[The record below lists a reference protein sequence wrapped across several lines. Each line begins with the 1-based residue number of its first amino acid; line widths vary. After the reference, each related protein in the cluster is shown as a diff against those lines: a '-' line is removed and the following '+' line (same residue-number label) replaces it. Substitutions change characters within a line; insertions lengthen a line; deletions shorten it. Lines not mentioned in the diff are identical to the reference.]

1 MITDL
6 YSPLTIKG
14 LTLKNRIVMPP
25 MCMYSARNQDG
36 YSTDWHVMHYATRA
50 IGGTGLIIIEM
61 TNIEPDGRI
70 SNNCLGLWE
79 DGQID
84 GLAKIVAACHAAGAK
99 VAIQIAH
106 AGRKA
111 TDAVTPVSASAIPF
125 DAASKT
131 PRALTTA
138 EVADMV
144 HKYAAAVERAVKAGV
159 DAIELHGAHGYLIH
173 QFQADL
179 TNKRTDQYGLNKAL
193 FGTEVIQAVKQ
204 VMPAE
209 MPLLF
214 RISATE
220 FDAEG
225 YRLSDSLKIAT
236 AYQQAGV
243 DVFHVSAGGESPTGP
258 SATIGSDAGYQL
270 GLATAYKQ
278 ALAIPV
284 IAVGKLNNPKLANAA
299 VLNDQADMI
308 AVGRGLLRDPY
319 WALNAA
325 DTLNKTIELPTQYL
339 RAFPAT
345 KK

>member
-1 MITDL
+1 MTTDL
-6 YSPLTIKG
+6 YSPLSIKG

-79 DGQID
+79 DEQIE
-84 GLAKIVAACHAAGAK
+84 GLAKIVDACHTAGAK

-111 TDAVTPVSASAIPF
+111 TDAITPVSASAIPF
-125 DAASKT
+125 DDASKI
-131 PRALTTA
+131 PRALSTA
-138 EVADMV
+138 EVSNMV
-144 HKYAAAVERAVKAGV
+144 NKYAAAVKRAVKAGV

-173 QFQADL
+173 QFQSAL
-179 TNKRTDQYGLNKAL
+179 TNKRTDQYGANKAL
-193 FGTEVIQAVKQ
+193 FGTEVIQAVKH
-204 VMPAE
+204 VMPTE

-220 FDAEG
+220 FDANG
-225 YRLSDSLKIAT
+225 YRLAESIQLAT

-270 GLATAYKQ
+270 GLAAAYKQ
-278 ALAIPV
+278 ALTTPV
-284 IAVGKLNNPKLANAA
+284 IAVGKLSNPQLANA
-299 VLNDQADMI
+299 VILNDQADMV
-308 AVGRGLLRDPY
+308 AVGRALLRDPY
-319 WALNAA
+319 WSLNAA
-325 DTLNKTIELPTQYL
+325 DTLNKTIELPKQYV
-339 RAFPAT
+339 RAFSAAT
-345 KK
+345 K